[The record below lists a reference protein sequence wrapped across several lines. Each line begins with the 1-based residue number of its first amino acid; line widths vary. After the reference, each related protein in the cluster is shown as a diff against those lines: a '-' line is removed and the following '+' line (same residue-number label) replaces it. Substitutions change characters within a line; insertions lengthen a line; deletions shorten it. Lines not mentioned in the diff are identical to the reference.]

1 MIYKYKTFDEAQ
13 RALWNF
19 NPDAKYYEQ
28 VRQLFL
34 LSSKLYPIQCRRG
47 IFLFKTIEE
56 ANEFRKQEELT
67 QALKN
72 ITNSD

>member
-1 MIYKYKTFDEAQ
+1 MICKFKTFDEAQ

-34 LSSKLYPIQCRRG
+34 LSSKLYPLHCRRG

-67 QALKN
+67 RALMN